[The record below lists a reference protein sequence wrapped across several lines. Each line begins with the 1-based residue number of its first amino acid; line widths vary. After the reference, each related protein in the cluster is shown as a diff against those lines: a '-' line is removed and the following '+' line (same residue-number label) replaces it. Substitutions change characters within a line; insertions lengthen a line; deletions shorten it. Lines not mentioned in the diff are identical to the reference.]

1 MKLILTDDTG
11 FDFLSGFLVPKIEAW
26 SAWTMSTSM
35 TALPRLLPPA
45 LRRLFRLLS
54 DGPPSILRS
63 QMITD
68 PDLGDHRCADIL
80 TLNTD
85 SSQGKKIPEPEAD
98 NTRALIR
105 KVCP

>member
-54 DGPPSILRS
+54 DGPPSIL
-63 QMITD
+63 TW
-68 PDLGDHRCADIL
+68 GDHRCADIL

-85 SSQGKKIPEPEAD
+85 SSQGKNIPEPEAN